1 MFHLTA
7 TFKAAIIIVIVA
19 VASVGGVYVYE
30 STSKSTAQSQPSLK
44 PATFW
49 VSNLT
54 VNPSEILVNQPV
66 LVSVNVQNVGQQP
79 GNYSADLWING
90 TLTQSNKLI
99 LLGAELVIVN
109 YTVNEPNAGNYKIW
123 IGNLTTTLEVDPQ
136 PTASSLPTPQPTPIS
151 ITSGTT
157 INGSGTPS
165 GGSSGSTRTWT
176 SCPTLFVGMGQVML
190 GLQRF
195 LMAQAG

>member
-7 TFKAAIIIVIVA
+7 TFKAAIIILIVA
-19 VASVGGVYVYE
+19 VASVGGAYVYE
-30 STSKSTAQSQPSLK
+30 STSKSIAQSQPFLK
-44 PATFW
+44 PATFL

-54 VNPSEILVNQPV
+54 VNPSEIMVNQPV
-66 LVSVNVQNVGQQP
+66 VVSVNVQNVGQQP

-123 IGNLTTTLEVDPQ
+123 IGNLTTTLEVD
-136 PTASSLPTPQPTPIS
+136 S
-151 ITSGTT
+151 
-157 INGSGTPS
+157 
-165 GGSSGSTRTWT
+165 
-176 SCPTLFVGMGQVML
+176 
-190 GLQRF
+190 
-195 LMAQAG
+195 